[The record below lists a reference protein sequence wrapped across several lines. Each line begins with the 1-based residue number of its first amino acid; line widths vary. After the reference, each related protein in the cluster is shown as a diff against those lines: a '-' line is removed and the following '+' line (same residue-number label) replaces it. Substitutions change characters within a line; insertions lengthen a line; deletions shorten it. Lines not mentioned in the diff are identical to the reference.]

1 MVIFVKR
8 FVGFFISKELN
19 FYDSLWYIFVISL
32 FIVIS
37 IYYFI
42 YLNFFFVDGDEN
54 DWLIDLLDIKNKN
67 ILYCSVD
74 FLRFVKKL
82 ESKIESVLFN
92 MIVMVVGI
100 VIGCDIIFFSLFILR
115 DEIKNRKKRDSYIL
129 NRRDVY
135 NVVVRDSFFDS
146 EDSISSRFISSLGYF
161 YYIYYGY

>member
-1 MVIFVKR
+1 M
-8 FVGFFISKELN
+8 
-19 FYDSLWYIFVISL
+19 ISL

-42 YLNFFFVDGDEN
+42 YLIFCFVDGDEN

-115 DEIKNRKKRDSYIL
+115 DEIKINRKKRDSYIL